1 MKIKPEHYSKIALDC
16 QSFIASNPTMAQAY
30 KDAGLSAKRFQWDV
44 ARKAGLIGFFCDT
57 IYKYADRHTHTRTA
71 DRRTLSRE
79 HTIPQGLCV

>member
-1 MKIKPEHYSKIALDC
+1 MHTKDKQMKIKPEHYSKIALDC

-57 IYKYADRHTHTRTA
+57 IYKYADDTHIDTA
-71 DRRTLSRE
+71 LRNA
-79 HTIPQGLCV
+79 IKY